1 MDTSI
6 FEVSD
11 GRLVPVPPTSFS
23 DEGLRERQDL
33 QRLLREQIDVIDPD
47 LMVLAEEFGDW
58 DDSRR
63 RIDLLAIDREAR
75 VVVIELKRSDDG
87 CHMELQ
93 ALRYAAMASAMT
105 FEQAAGAHSRYRVA
119 RGLDGGADEA
129 EQAILEHLEW
139 TAIDESRFARDVRIL
154 LVAQGFS
161 KELTTTVM
169 WLTNRGLDVRCV
181 RCRPYRL
188 DERLLFEVRQII
200 PLPEAVGFQ
209 VGIRN
214 KEVRER
220 EGLAAQRV
228 VGEWTGAYYVNV
240 DEGRGRAWADC
251 RRYGFVSAAGGRRW
265 IDAVRRLRPGDWIYA
280 YQKGRG
286 YVGFGEVRAEAV
298 PVSEFVVA
306 DNGRPIAECELADRN
321 LLQNAEDHEICEW
334 LVDVRWAKT
343 VDLEDAVT
351 ESGVF
356 ANQNAV
362 CKLRCSKT
370 LELLRRELGEPAP
383 ALADSRRPSA

>member
-1 MDTSI
+1 
-6 FEVSD
+6 
-11 GRLVPVPPTSFS
+11 
-23 DEGLRERQDL
+23 
-33 QRLLREQIDVIDPD
+33 
-47 LMVLAEEFGDW
+47 
-58 DDSRR
+58 
-63 RIDLLAIDREAR
+63 
-75 VVVIELKRSDDG
+75 
-87 CHMELQ
+87 
-93 ALRYAAMASAMT
+93 
-105 FEQAAGAHSRYRVA
+105 
-119 RGLDGGADEA
+119 
-129 EQAILEHLEW
+129 
-139 TAIDESRFARDVRIL
+139 
-154 LVAQGFS
+154 
-161 KELTTTVM
+161 
-169 WLTNRGLDVRCV
+169 
-181 RCRPYRL
+181 
-188 DERLLFEVRQII
+188 
-200 PLPEAVGFQ
+200 
-209 VGIRN
+209 
-214 KEVRER
+214 
-220 EGLAAQRV
+220 
-228 VGEWTGAYYVNV
+228 
-240 DEGRGRAWADC
+240 
-251 RRYGFVSAAGGRRW
+251 
-265 IDAVRRLRPGDWIYA
+265 VRRLRPGDWIYA